1 MANVSDSGNP
11 ADPPPGYMSVAAYRA
26 VITDNA
32 DTAINEPV
40 KIIVF

>member
-1 MANVSDSGNP
+1 
-11 ADPPPGYMSVAAYRA
+11 MSVAAYRA